1 MEVHSS
7 HLSCYDHQM
16 TPQTFSQLKDFLR
29 SKTGLRMSH
38 IYKPVMLLSVIR
50 NGGAA
55 TKREIAES
63 FVLSDSDQIDYYR
76 KKIVHSMPGNRLVR
90 DSLLSKD
97 GETYRLPQSRNL
109 EFLTYGM
116 GTCLLNLQINDVD
129 SSVGVVVVVC
139 LASWC
144 CN

>member
-1 MEVHSS
+1 
-7 HLSCYDHQM
+7 
-16 TPQTFSQLKDFLR
+16 
-29 SKTGLRMSH
+29 
-38 IYKPVMLLSVIR
+38 MLLSVIR

-97 GETYRLPQSRNL
+97 GETYRLAGVLSQLSSTELAEVDAILEQRISDYLEMRNPFGDQNL
-109 EFLTYGM
+109 DPVPGNLRFEV
-116 GTCLLNLQINDVD
+116 LLRSALYEPLCIDLFE
-129 SSVGVVVVVC
+129 VG
-139 LASWC
+139 
-144 CN
+144 